1 MSSRA
6 WMRLPTTDM
15 PAAMMH
21 LHLCRSWGRRYR
33 CRGDLSAPCAPSIA
47 SRPLVR
53 TNLVASRMS
62 VALGA
67 PSFLPSFLPGG
78 LEGCDMSESC
88 IARGK
93 IEPGGMCVSSSAP
106 QAKGNSFDHVSG
118 FLLQGSTWRAISRA
132 RSAGLVHAGLI

>member
-1 MSSRA
+1 MPRA
-6 WMRLPTTDM
+6 L
-15 PAAMMH
+15 
-21 LHLCRSWGRRYR
+21 
-33 CRGDLSAPCAPSIA
+33 A

-67 PSFLPSFLPGG
+67 PSFLPGG